1 MSRALARCLDVGW
14 MLSPSVRVGVA
25 SRDSTHATR
34 ESRLASRESRFWWTT
49 RKFTVGWMMMGQ
61 LCSAAAATDGDE
73 GRLMLRAMA
82 TTDRLV
88 WNCFLRGA

>member
-34 ESRLASRESRFWWTT
+34 DSRVANRDSGGLLGNLR
-49 RKFTVGWMMMGQ
+49 
-61 LCSAAAATDGDE
+61 LDG
-73 GRLMLRAMA
+73 
-82 TTDRLV
+82 
-88 WNCFLRGA
+88 